1 MTQME
6 ATLAE
11 QRKGRAVTAERAAGG
26 GAVVFEARRR
36 RARAPFSLRCGALL
50 VDYTLAVAIIAF
62 TTLLARTVGGSVR
75 WTGEAMLAVGYIA
88 SLVVLLLNFLVL
100 PVFTGATVGK
110 WATGLRIE
118 RLNGERLGFGHATL
132 RHTLGYLVS
141 LLTLGLGFLLA
152 AFNSE
157 GRALHDR
164 IAGTIV
170 VRERGGNGG
179 SAATSGGGA
188 RPAMR

>member
-1 MTQME
+1 MTAEME
-6 ATLAE
+6 SRLAE
-11 QRKGRAVTAERAAGG
+11 RKGQMRERGG
-26 GAVVFEARRR
+26 VIVEARRR
-36 RARAPFSLRCGALL
+36 RVRAPFSLRCGALL

-62 TTLLARTVGGSVR
+62 ATLFARTLGGSISM
-75 WTGEAMLAVGYIA
+75 TGEATLGIGYLS
-88 SLVVLLLNFLVL
+88 SLGVLLINFLVL
-100 PVFTGATVGK
+100 PVFTGTTVGK

-118 RLNGERLGFGHATL
+118 RLNGEPLGFGHATL

-152 AFNSE
+152 AFDAE

-170 VRERGGNGG
+170 VREL
-179 SAATSGGGA
+179 GGGA
-188 RPAMR
+188 RPRMR

>member
-1 MTQME
+1 MTTQME

-11 QRKGRAVTAERAAGG
+11 RKRRATAERAGI
-26 GAVVFEARRR
+26 VIEARRR
-36 RARAPFSLRCGALL
+36 RVRAPFSLRCGALL

-75 WTGEAMLAVGYIA
+75 WTGEAMLAAGYVA
-88 SLVVLLLNFLVL
+88 SLVTLLFNFLVL
-100 PVFTGATVGK
+100 PVFTGATIGK

-118 RLNGERLGFGHATL
+118 RLSGEPLGFGHATL
-132 RHTLGYLVS
+132 RHTLGYLIS

-152 AFNSE
+152 VFDAE

-164 IAGTIV
+164 IAGTVV
-170 VRERGGNGG
+170 VRERGSSN
-179 SAATSGGGA
+179 SSNSVGGA
-188 RPAMR
+188 ARPPMR

>member
-6 ATLAE
+6 ARLGG
-11 QRKGRAVTAERAAGG
+11 RKGRLQERGS
-26 GAVVFEARRR
+26 VVVEARRR
-36 RARAPFSLRCGALL
+36 RVRAPFSLRCGALL

-62 TTLLARTVGGSVR
+62 ATLLARTLGGSAR
-75 WTGEAMLAVGYIA
+75 MTGEATLGFGYLV
-88 SLVVLLLNFLVL
+88 SLGVILLNFLVL

-118 RLNGERLGFGHATL
+118 RQSGERLGFGHATL
-132 RHTLGYLVS
+132 RHTVGYLVS

-152 AFNSE
+152 AFDSE

-170 VRERGGNGG
+170 VREL
-179 SAATSGGGA
+179 GGGA
-188 RPAMR
+188 AAASRPRMR

>member
-6 ATLAE
+6 AGLAE
-11 QRKGRAVTAERAAGG
+11 RKKAQMRERASI
-26 GAVVFEARRR
+26 VVEARRR
-36 RARAPFSLRCGALL
+36 RVRAPFSLRCGALL

-62 TTLLARTVGGSVR
+62 ATLFARTLGGSVSL
-75 WTGEAMLAVGYIA
+75 TGEATLSIGYLLSLAV
-88 SLVVLLLNFLVL
+88 LLINFLVL
-100 PVFTGATVGK
+100 PVFTGTTVGK

-118 RLNGERLGFGHATL
+118 RQNGEPLGFGHATL

-152 AFNSE
+152 AFDPE

-170 VRERGGNGG
+170 VREL
-179 SAATSGGGA
+179 GGA
-188 RPAMR
+188 RPRMR

>member
-6 ATLAE
+6 ARLE
-11 QRKGRAVTAERAAGG
+11 ERKRQGRVRERQRS
-26 GAVVFEARRR
+26 VVVEARRR
-36 RARAPFSLRCGALL
+36 RVRAPFSLRCGALL

-62 TTLLARTVGGSVR
+62 ATLLARTLGGSVSL
-75 WTGEAMLAVGYIA
+75 TGEATLGIGYA
-88 SLVVLLLNFLVL
+88 LSLGVLLLNFLVL
-100 PVFTGATVGK
+100 PVFTGTTIGK

-118 RLNGERLGFGHATL
+118 RLSGEPLGFGHATL

-141 LLTLGLGFLLA
+141 LLTFGLGFLLA
-152 AFNSE
+152 AFDAE

-170 VRERGGNGG
+170 VRELGGD
-179 SAATSGGGA
+179 SP
-188 RPAMR
+188 RPRMR

>member
-11 QRKGRAVTAERAAGG
+11 RKRRATAERGAGI
-26 GAVVFEARRR
+26 VIEARRR
-36 RARAPFSLRCGALL
+36 RVRAPFSLRCGALL
-50 VDYTLAVAIIAF
+50 VDYTLVVAIVAF
-62 TTLLARTVGGSVR
+62 TTLLARTVGGSVN
-75 WTGEAMLAVGYIA
+75 WTGEAMLTVGYLV
-88 SLVVLLLNFLVL
+88 SLVLLLLNFLVL
-100 PVFTGATVGK
+100 PVFTGATIGK

-118 RLNGERLGFGHATL
+118 RLSGDQLGFGHATL

-152 AFNSE
+152 AFDVE

-170 VRERGGNGG
+170 VRERASSHN
-179 SAATSGGGA
+179 SGGA
-188 RPAMR
+188 RSPMP

>member
-11 QRKGRAVTAERAAGG
+11 QRKGRAVAAEHAAG
-26 GAVVFEARRR
+26 GAVVFEAHRRR
-36 RARAPFSLRCGALL
+36 VRAPFSLRCGAVL

-75 WTGEAMLAVGYIA
+75 WTGEAMLAVGYLA
-88 SLVVLLLNFLVL
+88 SLVALLLNFLVL

-118 RLNGERLGFGHATL
+118 RLSGERLGFGHATL
-132 RHTLGYLVS
+132 RHTLGYLAS
-141 LLTLGLGFLLA
+141 LITLGLGFLLA
-152 AFNSE
+152 AFDAE

-164 IAGTIV
+164 IAGTVV
-170 VRERGGNGG
+170 VRERGGN
-179 SAATSGGGA
+179 SSHGGGVA
-188 RPAMR
+188 RPTMP

>member
-1 MTQME
+1 ME

-11 QRKGRAVTAERAAGG
+11 QRKGRASAAERAAAGG
-26 GAVVFEARRR
+26 GGAAVVFEARRR
-36 RARAPFSLRCGALL
+36 RVRAPFSLRCGALL
-50 VDYTLAVAIIAF
+50 VDYTLAVSIIAF

-75 WTGEAMLAVGYIA
+75 WTGEAMLTVGYLA

-118 RLNGERLGFGHATL
+118 RLSGERLGFGHATL
-132 RHTLGYLVS
+132 RHTVGYLVS
-141 LLTLGLGFLLA
+141 LLTLGIGFLLA
-152 AFNSE
+152 AFNAE

-164 IAGTIV
+164 IAGTVV
-170 VRERGGNGG
+170 VRERGGDG
-179 SAATSGGGA
+179 SSSSPGVGA
-188 RPAMR
+188 RSPMR

>member
-1 MTQME
+1 MKME

-11 QRKGRAVTAERAAGG
+11 QRKGRATAERAAGG
-26 GAVVFEARRR
+26 GIVFEARRR
-36 RARAPFSLRCGALL
+36 RVGAPFSLRCGALL

-75 WTGEAMLAVGYIA
+75 WTGEAMLAAGYLT

-118 RLNGERLGFGHATL
+118 RQSGEPLGFGRATL
-132 RHTLGYLVS
+132 RHTLGYLLS

-152 AFNSE
+152 AFDAE

-164 IAGTIV
+164 IAGTVV
-170 VRERGGNGG
+170 VRERGGSN
-179 SAATSGGGA
+179 SSTTSGGAA
-188 RPAMR
+188 RPPMR

>member
-1 MTQME
+1 ME

-11 QRKGRAVTAERAAGG
+11 RKRKATERA
-26 GAVVFEARRR
+26 GAIVVEARRR
-36 RARAPFSLRCGALL
+36 RVRAPFSLRCGALL

-75 WTGEAMLAVGYIA
+75 WTGEAMLAVGYIV
-88 SLVVLLLNFLVL
+88 SLVVLGLNFLVL
-100 PVFTGATVGK
+100 PVFTGTTVGK

-118 RLNGERLGFGHATL
+118 RNSGEPLGFGHATL

-141 LLTLGLGFLLA
+141 LLTFGIGFLLA
-152 AFNSE
+152 AFDAE

-164 IAGTIV
+164 IAGTVV
-170 VRERGGNGG
+170 VRERGSSSSN
-179 SAATSGGGA
+179 SGGGA
-188 RPAMR
+188 RPPAR